1 MHPKLHSLT
10 NRPAFALAIAAA
22 VLVAPAA
29 RSEKISLVGGTV
41 INPRDGRIIPNA
53 VVVINGE
60 TIESVAPASEAK
72 RGETP
77 PPWTARASSSCP
89 VTSTRMC
96 ISSNPAAYSR
106 DRTRWI

>member
-1 MHPKLHSLT
+1 
-10 NRPAFALAIAAA
+10 

-53 VVVINGE
+53 VVVINGD

-72 RGETP
+72 APGRRPRRGLRGQVHP
-77 PPWTARASSSCP
+77 CP
-89 VTSTRMC
+89 VASTRMC

-106 DRTRWI
+106 DRTWWI